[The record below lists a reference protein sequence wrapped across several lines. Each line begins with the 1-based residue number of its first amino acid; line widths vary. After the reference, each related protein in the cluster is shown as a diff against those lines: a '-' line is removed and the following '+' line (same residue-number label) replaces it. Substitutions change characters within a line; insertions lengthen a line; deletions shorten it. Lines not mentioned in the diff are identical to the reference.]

1 MTPPPTLSFQLA
13 TISQQDEWD
22 RYVSTHEQATAY
34 HKFAWLLAVK
44 NAYGHDISGVIARET
59 QTNKVVGVFPAI
71 LMKAPIIGRQLCS
84 LPYCDVGYPVADSS
98 DVVSEMQRFLEN
110 QQIKHN
116 SQNFEIRDIAETPS
130 EKTHLQH
137 KKVRML
143 LPLPQ
148 SSEVLLASFKS
159 KLRSQVRK
167 AEKNGLEVKL
177 GCSQQL
183 IADFYGVYA
192 RNMRDLGSPVHA
204 EKWFE
209 QIVEA
214 YADSSIISVVYKD
227 DTPIGAGLV
236 IKNGKHASIPWASTL
251 REFNPLAP
259 NMMLYWSLLAHCA
272 DSGITEF
279 DFGRSTFEEGTYR
292 FKKQWGATPQLL
304 NWKKLDKNN
313 QYVREKEHNQAPS
326 KLRPLIEN
334 IWRKLPLGLTITTG
348 SVIRPYISL

>member
-1 MTPPPTLSFQLA
+1 MTPSPTLSFQLA
-13 TISQQDEWD
+13 TTNQREEWD
-22 RYVSTHEQATAY
+22 NYVSTHEQATAY

-44 NAYGHDISGVIARET
+44 NAYGHAIFGVIARET
-59 QTNKVVGVFPAI
+59 PTNKVVGVFPAI

-84 LPYCDVGYPVADSS
+84 LPYCDVGYPVANSPEIIR
-98 DVVSEMQRFLEN
+98 EMQSFLET
-110 QQIKHN
+110 QQIKHS
-116 SQNFEIRDIAETPS
+116 SQNFEIRDIAETPT
-130 EKTHLQH
+130 EATQLQH

-143 LPLPQ
+143 LPLPE
-148 SSEVLLASFKS
+148 SSETLLASFKS

-167 AEKNGLEVKL
+167 AEKNGLEVKV
-177 GCSQQL
+177 GNTQQL
-183 IADFYGVYA
+183 INEFYDVYA

-204 EKWFE
+204 KKWFE
-209 QIVEA
+209 HIASA
-214 YADSSIISVVYKD
+214 YTDSCIISVVYKG

-313 QYVREKEHNQAPS
+313 QYVKEKEHSQTPS

-334 IWRKLPLGLTITTG
+334 VWRKLPLGLTITTG